1 MGEVPN
7 ETVCSTDIYQTAYRL
22 SLPKLVDRVA
32 LSEDIVEGVDPVSTP
47 TSFPQEGQAE
57 ANNCGQNYLW
67 TDRYQPQTSKQVKYT
82 RFCTTHLRISS
93 FLLGVSVMEIETSHQ
108 N

>member
-1 MGEVPN
+1 VN
-7 ETVCSTDIYQTAYRL
+7 IVFLWS
-22 SLPKLVDRVA
+22 RVA

-47 TSFPQEGQAE
+47 MSFPQEGQAE

-67 TDRYQPQTSKQVKYT
+67 TDRYQPQTSKQVKNT

-93 FLLGVSVMEIETSHQ
+93 FFVGVLVMEIETSHQ